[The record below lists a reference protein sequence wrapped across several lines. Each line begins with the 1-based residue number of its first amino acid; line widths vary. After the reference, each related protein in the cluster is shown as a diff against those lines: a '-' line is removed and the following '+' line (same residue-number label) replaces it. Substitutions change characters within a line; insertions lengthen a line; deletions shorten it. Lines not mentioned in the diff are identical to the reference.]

1 MNLFKIQDSE
11 LILTKENNSRHLQEG
26 QQGRLKCFLLTRGL
40 ENRRGGK
47 SFDLIKH
54 LVHLTA

>member
-26 QQGRLKCFLLTRGL
+26 QQGRLKVFFIDKGVGESPWRQVL
-40 ENRRGGK
+40 
-47 SFDLIKH
+47 
-54 LVHLTA
+54 